1 MRTTLDIND
10 DVLFAAKEVAR
21 RERRTIGDVLSTW
34 ARSALLRTPQQTPQQ
49 TPQPTGA
56 VPVDETLAR
65 YGIHPLPRRGGVV
78 TNEMINRIRDEE
90 GI

>member
-1 MRTTLDIND
+1 MRTTLDIKD

-21 RERRTIGDVLSTW
+21 RERRTIGDVVSTW
-34 ARSALLRTPQQTPQQ
+34 ARSALLP

-56 VPVDETLAR
+56 VSAEQTLAR
-65 YGIHPLPRRGGVV
+65 FGIPPLPHRGGVV
-78 TNEMINRIRDEE
+78 TNEMINRNRDEE

>member
-1 MRTTLDIND
+1 MIYDSGMRTTLDISD

-34 ARSALLRTPQQTPQQ
+34 ARAALLRPEQTPPAL
-49 TPQPTGA
+49 TVEEP
-56 VPVDETLAR
+56 LAR
-65 YGIHPLPRRGGVV
+65 YGIHPLPHRGGVV
-78 TNEMINRIRDEE
+78 TKELVNRIRDDE

>member
-1 MRTTLDIND
+1 MRTTLDISD

-34 ARSALLRTPQQTPQQ
+34 ARSALLRPEQSPR
-49 TPQPTGA
+49 A
-56 VPVDETLAR
+56 VVAEEPLAR
-65 YGIHPLPRRGGVV
+65 YGIHPLPHRGGVL
-78 TNEMINRIRDEE
+78 TNDLVNRIRDEE

>member
-1 MRTTLDIND
+1 MRTTLDIAD

-34 ARSALLRTPQQTPQQ
+34 ARAALLRPEQSQR
-49 TPQPTGA
+49 A
-56 VPVDETLAR
+56 VAADEPLAR
-65 YGIHPLPRRGGVV
+65 YGIHPLPHRGGVV
-78 TNEMINRIRDEE
+78 TDDRVNRIRDEE

>member
-34 ARSALLRTPQQTPQQ
+34 ARSALLRTPQQTPQ
-49 TPQPTGA
+49 PTGA
-56 VPVDETLAR
+56 VPVEDALAR

>member
-21 RERRTIGDVLSTW
+21 RERRTVGDVLSHW
-34 ARSALLRTPQQTPQQ
+34 ARSALLRPEQSTSVVVAEEP
-49 TPQPTGA
+49 
-56 VPVDETLAR
+56 LAR
-65 YGIHPLPRRGGVV
+65 YGIHPLPHRGGVLNDDV
-78 TNEMINRIRDEE
+78 VKRIRDEE